1 MDKRGNLRG
10 KCLRDDCD
18 CSHYELPADSGTHSC
33 LYCGDLPTKHLIVQT
48 AESEKDDKEPE
59 GEIHKYSY
67 ICNLHIA

>member
-48 AESEKDDKEPE
+48 AESEKDDKGPE